1 MRTHTCPSQTACI
14 PGDHSIVCW
23 ERKRVLDHLEETLP
37 QEGELFDLDGHP
49 CILYSD
55 RQVAE
60 DWSGEY
66 VDPDLHP
73 FALSHAPQLSLAQFW
88 ELVRRT
94 HPR

>member
-1 MRTHTCPSQTACI
+1 MRTESLRCHASVIRGEIADCEP
-14 PGDHSIVCW
+14 
-23 ERKRVLDHLEETLP
+23 KRVIDHLDEILP
-37 QEGELFDLDGHP
+37 LEGELCDLDGHP
-49 CILYSD
+49 CILYGD

-73 FALSHAPQLSLAQFW
+73 FALSGAARLTLPQFW